1 MRLTPVVRMWPWFRG
16 WVWALKDAVPPYN
29 LIDGPLEGKET
40 DPTGKFYILVRSARV
55 KVDRATLD
63 TLTIGESLRVRYTKG
78 KRAINIDRLVP
89 ENGANQNGGK

>member
-1 MRLTPVVRMWPWFRG
+1 MR
-16 WVWALKDAVPPYN
+16 DAVPPYN

-40 DPTGKFYILVRSARV
+40 NSTGKFYILVRSARV
-55 KVDRATLD
+55 EVDRATLD
-63 TLTIGESLRVRYTKG
+63 TLTTGESLRVRYTKG